1 MTGPVRFPPFS
12 LPPRAT
18 GRFRCAL
25 ALSAAC
31 HLLFVTAMV
40 PKPPGGRA
48 HSGATAVM
56 TVRLAPQPVTAGA
69 ILPEPEIPAAAPRM
83 KRPAP
88 VSDREAHAIT
98 ADIAMRPVQDTQ
110 PLALPQ
116 VPDPTYYSARDL
128 DAYPRPV
135 VPLEL
140 DRIAAGHAVAGR
152 VALALHIDE
161 QGAVNNVA
169 FVEPVAPDRLRE
181 ELRAVLAATRF
192 LPARKD
198 GRAVRSRI
206 VLSVDFA
213 QERREP

>member
-1 MTGPVRFPPFS
+1 
-12 LPPRAT
+12 
-18 GRFRCAL
+18 
-25 ALSAAC
+25 
-31 HLLFVTAMV
+31 MV

-56 TVRLAPQPVTAGA
+56 TVRLAPQPVTPGA
-69 ILPEPEIPAAAPRM
+69 ILPKPEIPAAAPRM

-128 DAYPRPV
+128 DAYPTPV

-140 DRIAAGHAVAGR
+140 DRIAAAGR
-152 VALALHIDE
+152 VALALLIDE

-169 FVEPVAPDRLRE
+169 FAGPAAPERLRE
-181 ELRAVLAATRF
+181 ELRAVLVATRF
-192 LPARKD
+192 HPARKD